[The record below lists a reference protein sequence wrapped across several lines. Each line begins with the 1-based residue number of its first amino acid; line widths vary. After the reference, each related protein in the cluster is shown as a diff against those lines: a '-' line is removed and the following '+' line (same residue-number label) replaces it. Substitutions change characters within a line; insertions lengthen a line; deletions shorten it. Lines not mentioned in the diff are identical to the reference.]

1 MFFCGIVCESELI
14 QNIEARYVFIIIRS
28 VNSSNMLH
36 IFIIIIAAK
45 LVQREYIPPIY

>member
-14 QNIEARYVFIIIRS
+14 QNIEARYVIIIKS
-28 VNSSNMLH
+28 VNSGNMLH